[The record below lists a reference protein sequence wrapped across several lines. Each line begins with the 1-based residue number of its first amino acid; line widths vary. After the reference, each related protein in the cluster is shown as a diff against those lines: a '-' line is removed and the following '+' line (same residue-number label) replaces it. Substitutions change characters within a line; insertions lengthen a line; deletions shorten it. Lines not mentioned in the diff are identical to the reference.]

1 MVWTPYLTRLT
12 LQAHIGE
19 HILRSRASAVVVET
33 ALTPQHGAR
42 SGNEFQCEG
51 EDIMHA
57 GPFARMLC
65 YCARQLAELPNP
77 ADAPIWEVRYPSAF
91 DTRSLAQAM
100 SGIEDRN
107 PWTVQRL
114 VSVMFPCYTH

>member
-1 MVWTPYLTRLT
+1 M
-12 LQAHIGE
+12 QAHIGE

-42 SGNEFQCEG
+42 SGNVFQCEG

-65 YCARQLAELPNP
+65 YCARQLAELPSP
-77 ADAPIWEVRYPSAF
+77 ADAPIWEVRCSTASDLF
-91 DTRSLAQAM
+91 HSLVQAM
-100 SGIEDRN
+100 SGIEDQH